1 VTEGEDRAW
10 RRLGELLMARRVE
23 LGFPIR
29 SAFAKHLGMSHDRT
43 LADLEN
49 ARRRNFDQTT
59 LLFVERGYGW
69 GSGSIRAVLAGGEPS
84 VTEENPRPEG
94 EIDPGSVGSRRQ
106 DAEYVAHRHPDDPPT
121 GGLSDEEVL
130 ALIRENRRLAD
141 ELERRIKGGSPG
153 PVGGA
158 P

>member
-1 VTEGEDRAW
+1 VTEDEDHAW

-69 GSGSIRAVLAGGEPS
+69 RRGSIKDVLGGGEPT
-84 VTEENPRPEG
+84 VTEENSRPEG
-94 EIDPGSVGSRRQ
+94 EIDWGSVGSRQQ
-106 DAEYVAHRHPDDPPT
+106 DAEYVAHRHPDDPPA

-141 ELERRIKGGSPG
+141 ELERRIRGGSAG
-153 PVGGA
+153 PLDGA
-158 P
+158 T